1 MSAGCRGWRDAP
13 PLPDSFLGAHHSG
26 RPRPLPSVSSQQ
38 ALHPS
43 VPLPGVGAG
52 WLCPRTRAGEKPRL
66 TVCIP
71 ESLPTNRPVCL
82 LRRELLQKAADVVV
96 NVVSGSAPTVPTCVR
111 LSSRTVTFLNFLSKL
126 NTGTTGE
133 GQLGCRVCLDGGEHP
148 PSAGRSIVSQV
159 LEPGQSP
166 SHL

>member
-1 MSAGCRGWRDAP
+1 M
-13 PLPDSFLGAHHSG
+13 
-26 RPRPLPSVSSQQ
+26 RPLSQTAFSEPTTLGDHAHFPQ
-38 ALHPS
+38 FLHSRPCTPRS
-43 VPLPGVGAG
+43 LLPEVGAG

-111 LSSRTVTFLNFLSKL
+111 LSSRMVTFLNFLSKL